1 MDQKNVTFEDIVLSN
16 MFEIE
21 AVIRLLEK
29 KGLLTHSEVIEEL
42 KIIKAEQSKPKESKE
57 G

>member
-1 MDQKNVTFEDIVLSN
+1 MDKKSVTVEDIVLSN

-29 KGLLTHSEVIEEL
+29 KGLLTHSEVLEEL
-42 KIIKAEQSKPKESKE
+42 KIIKAEQSKPKDAKE
-57 G
+57 D